1 MSHYPE
7 QDSHIR
13 NKVKAV
19 LDFSNYANAKK
30 KTKPLI
36 MFLVENKMG
45 YISLKLNH
53 YIILSGKV

>member
-36 MFLVENKMG
+36 LFLVENKMG
-45 YISLKLNH
+45 YISL
-53 YIILSGKV
+53 